1 MSKLKQ
7 NEILSLRFHFS
18 SRDYWY
24 KNAIN
29 KNGFHSTIN
38 GDKLVAASP
47 VERTH
52 GARDGRVNKCYAK
65 LFVGWN
71 NVDEREGWIRTAICM
86 NNCQRIASFVAIC
99 LSEWLHAR
107 LAIRRGEKKNT
118 CPTLVPPLIK
128 LSIACLSR
136 NAIIFI
142 RHRRARGQL

>member
-1 MSKLKQ
+1 MKQ

-47 VERTH
+47 IERTH

-65 LFVGWN
+65 LFVG
-71 NVDEREGWIRTAICM
+71 
-86 NNCQRIASFVAIC
+86 
-99 LSEWLHAR
+99 
-107 LAIRRGEKKNT
+107 
-118 CPTLVPPLIK
+118 
-128 LSIACLSR
+128 
-136 NAIIFI
+136 
-142 RHRRARGQL
+142 